1 DQMPIGARYEELA
14 SLVGPDDAV
23 QTPESVLALT
33 QPTIMM
39 TMGAGIGGLA
49 QEAMDVPV
57 EGDMAGGIMQ
67 MAAPPPQLPPP
78 PMDPMMDP
86 GMEAGGTPP
95 VNFNQGGLVRRG
107 DNQPVQKFSNGGT
120 PTVSSFEP
128 GGVVEMAGL
137 NQVFSPQDL
146 QNMSYG
152 YKLGQQATL
161 DAAPDLMSEFEGR
174 SDLYREILGSDEQ
187 TQAANKGQFLFDLA
201 KFGLALANEPGG
213 RSPGEIIARAA
224 TGSKLVE
231 NIQARSAAEKAR
243 KEKLDLAA
251 LSQTEQDLRQQKELQ
266 SKYDIASI
274 RDSKD
279 TDLKQFIAKADITV
293 NNTPV
298 GKGQSFMANRATQN
312 EVADEFGVRSFSP
325 YVDESQKNQVSYEY
339 RGPENAVAI
348 DGVPLVPGR
357 VYPLDA
363 EEVAELPPDQRS
375 YLRRITTAE
384 GGKKTIIAVDPN
396 SPYSIR
402 RGGGITSLVAFQ
414 TPDGTLMA
422 SDEQGQMTQLVTG
435 KMVSAPD
442 NVLPPVVLTEG
453 QAKSRSADY
462 KDSNLASMY
471 ASISNAV
478 KLDQQIPEI
487 STLSTIFTNREPQII
502 DFNEFEKV
510 LKETG
515 DQQEAVQKAGYTT
528 KSPVLGEYE
537 GGGKYRLYD
546 VVSAVKNNVG
556 LWPNVGRTVINFANA
571 VNPATSENFKKK
583 GTDYELAS
591 AWLKTLQ
598 VLAAGGLANSSR
610 MPVADVRSK
619 EELFADADQFFD
631 SPQRALANLRVI
643 KDRLIQEMD
652 DLALRYNSGSLTSDQ
667 RNAYANKGR
676 NLVLALRML
685 EGIEVS
691 EGVSS
696 STPSNI
702 GI

>member
-1 DQMPIGARYEELA
+1 
-14 SLVGPDDAV
+14 
-23 QTPESVLALT
+23 
-33 QPTIMM
+33 
-39 TMGAGIGGLA
+39 
-49 QEAMDVPV
+49 
-57 EGDMAGGIMQ
+57 
-67 MAAPPPQLPPP
+67 
-78 PMDPMMDP
+78 
-86 GMEAGGTPP
+86 
-95 VNFNQGGLVRRG
+95 LVRRG
-107 DNQPVQKFSNGGT
+107 DNQPVQKFSNA
-120 PTVSSFEP
+120 
-128 GGVVEMAGL
+128 GVVYNLLSSPVTLAPDPKTDPFGLKRQEFDEQAGRL
-137 NQVFSPQDL
+137 F
-146 QNMSYG
+146 QNAQQSYTAG
-152 YKLGQQATL
+152 AIDGFQQAQL
-161 DAAPDLMSEFEGR
+161 LRQNPQSLQSMFDEKRDV
-174 SDLYREILGSDEQ
+174 YRGLLKPEEESR
-187 TQAANKGQFLFDLA
+187 TANQGQFLLDLA
-201 KFGLALANEPGG
+201 KAGLSFAG
-213 RSPGEIIARAA
+213 ARGDLTVSEKILKAA
-224 TGSKLVE
+224 QDSQILE
-231 NIQARSAAEKAR
+231 NIQARSAAEKER